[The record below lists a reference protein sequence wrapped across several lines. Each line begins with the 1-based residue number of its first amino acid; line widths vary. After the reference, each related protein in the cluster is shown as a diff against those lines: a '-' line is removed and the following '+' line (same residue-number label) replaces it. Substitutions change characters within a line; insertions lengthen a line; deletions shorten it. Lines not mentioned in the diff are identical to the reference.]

1 MPYPTHGKC
10 PYFLPRIQRNKNRL
24 QSRLSWRGEGSIV
37 LDALRFCIAWS
48 FTLKLPLVLQQ
59 YGKVKHLTLRS
70 STARRSK
77 HSSGPRCKLFVF
89 CKLVFW
95 FRNGGSVYKVM
106 FSNITNS
113 LRSILCY
120 SFMVI
125 SDKIYLQNKFHRV
138 YWESCRE
145 IRCDVEEII
154 RNSHMI
160 TCKSLYAQTYSSNNS
175 LSNKLTRI

>member
-1 MPYPTHGKC
+1 MPYPTHDKC

-37 LDALRFCIAWS
+37 VDALRIRIAWS
-48 FTLKLPLVLQQ
+48 FTLKLPLILQQ
-59 YGKVKHLTLRS
+59 YGKVKHLALRS

-89 CKLVFW
+89 VNWYFGSEMVDLFIRLCLLILPIVCDPMLFFYGCK
-95 FRNGGSVYKVM
+95 R
-106 FSNITNS
+106 
-113 LRSILCY
+113 
-120 SFMVI
+120 
-125 SDKIYLQNKFHRV
+125 QNVSAKFHRV

-145 IRCDVEEII
+145 IRCDVDAII

-160 TCKSLYAQTYSSNNS
+160 TCKSYAQTYSSNNS
-175 LSNKLTRI
+175 LTKIQV